1 MISAIGLAAPGLFAL
16 RRPVWATVILA
27 GVVLAALLAVPS
39 ARFDDDMLRAFSSQS
54 QQSQDYAD
62 FLETLGT
69 RITDIVVLAE
79 ADDPFS
85 ANDLTRLRDLALELE
100 LADHVTSVVS
110 PFSAR
115 FAKTHPDFPGEPVFP
130 AVIDIDE
137 ATARLAAYRATD
149 PSLKPLIAADSRI
162 LIMAAAIDTKN
173 DAVDIRAVLA
183 AFRQLTQDF
192 AGPGLRFTVTG
203 ENAITTEIVDGIQD
217 DIVVLNA
224 AGSAIAFLLA
234 FLVFGQ
240 LSAALVAMIPALLG
254 ALVSVSIFVLF
265 DYPITVIS
273 NVVPL
278 LILVLGLADSIH
290 LTMHLVRSDPSLPVR
305 DRIDRSVRDI
315 APACGLTAITT
326 AIAFIAIAL
335 TDNDQLFEMAVVG
348 SLGVVVSY
356 VVVVTTFALMAPLC
370 ARASSQPKWSTDLLR
385 VPGAVARAVMT
396 KDRCVIAIA
405 LVIAVASAIG
415 FWRIEPWFPL
425 HQYLPLDSDMR
436 HANET
441 IEAEFGG
448 FLRIW
453 SEIEA
458 TGDAALETPDGWARL
473 TRLTA
478 AIEDAAPD
486 YSVISLA
493 SVARWLG
500 TPERIPTAEEMI
512 DVPEDL
518 RHQLTSP
525 QGTMARVVTFAP
537 EPMRSHETRAVHD
550 RIEAAALSAGAERI
564 TGLPVILRHEPIA
577 IVGQLG
583 IGLIAACLLAIA
595 VVAAA
600 FRWPTLALVL
610 VAPNLLPLL
619 VTASALHILNNGQ
632 ANPTAVIA
640 LTIAFGIAI
649 DDSIHF
655 TNRYRLERERGLDV
669 DAALDLAINQT
680 GRVMIATTVIISAGL
695 LVVFASAFEVV
706 RLFGMLLILTFVT
719 ALLADLLLLPA
730 LLRQRWARR

>member
-1 MISAIGLAAPGLFAL
+1 MISILGLAAPGLFAL
-16 RRPVWATVILA
+16 RQPVWATVILA
-27 GVVLAALLAVPS
+27 GVVLAAALAVPS

-54 QQSQDYAD
+54 QQSQDYAE

-79 ADDPFS
+79 SDEPFTGD
-85 ANDLTRLRDLALELE
+85 DLTRLRDLALELE

-115 FAKTHPDFPGEPVFP
+115 FAKSHPDFPGEPVFP
-130 AVIDIDE
+130 AAIDIEE
-137 ATARLAAYRATD
+137 AAARLTTYRASD
-149 PSLKPLIAADSRI
+149 PALKPLITADNRS
-162 LIMAAAIDTKN
+162 LIMAAAIDTAS
-173 DAVDIRAVLA
+173 DTIDLRAVLTS
-183 AFRQLTQDF
+183 FRQLASDF
-192 AGPGLRFTVTG
+192 AGPDLRFTVTG
-203 ENAITTEIVDGIQD
+203 EDAITTEIVDGIQD
-217 DIVVLNA
+217 DIIVLNT
-224 AGSAIAFLLA
+224 AGSTIAFVLA
-234 FLVFGQ
+234 FLVFGR
-240 LSAALVAMIPALLG
+240 LSAALVAMVPALLG

-305 DRIDRSVRDI
+305 ERIDRSVRDI

-335 TDNDQLFEMAVVG
+335 TDNEQLFEMAVVG
-348 SLGVVVSY
+348 SIGVIVSYGVVV
-356 VVVVTTFALMAPLC
+356 TAFALMAPLC
-370 ARASSQPKWSTDLLR
+370 ARSPSQPKWSSDFLR
-385 VPGAVARAVMT
+385 VPDAVARMVMT
-396 KDRCVIAIA
+396 RDRRVIAIA
-405 LVIAVASAIG
+405 LAIAALSVVG

-425 HQYLPLDSDMR
+425 HQYLPVDSEMR

-453 SEIEA
+453 SEIET
-458 TGDAALETPDGWARL
+458 TGDAALDTPAGW
-473 TRLTA
+473 TRLTQLTN
-478 AIEDAAPD
+478 AIEEAAPD

-500 TPERIPTAEEMI
+500 TPERLPTADEMI
-512 DVPEDL
+512 DVPQEL

-525 QGTMARVVTFAP
+525 QGTMARVVAFAP

-550 RIEAAALSAGAERI
+550 RIEEAARSAGADRI

-583 IGLIAACLLAIA
+583 MGLIAACLLAIL

-619 VTASALHILNNGQ
+619 VTASALHIINNGQ

-669 DAALDLAINQT
+669 DAALDLAISQT